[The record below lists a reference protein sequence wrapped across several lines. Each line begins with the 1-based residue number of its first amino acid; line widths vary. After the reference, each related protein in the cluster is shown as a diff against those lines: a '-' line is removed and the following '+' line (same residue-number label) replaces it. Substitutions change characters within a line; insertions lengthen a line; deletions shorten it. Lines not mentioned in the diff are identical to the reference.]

1 MARHFFDIHNGTEF
15 FRDTEGHEC
24 AGKESIRHEA
34 TRALPEI
41 ARHAIPVRAHDTQAF
56 TLLVRDEGNRTV
68 FSATMTF
75 AGVWMDDP
83 ADG

>member
-34 TRALPEI
+34 MRALPEI
-41 ARHAIPVRAHDTQAF
+41 GAMREI
-56 TLLVRDEGNRTV
+56 G
-68 FSATMTF
+68 
-75 AGVWMDDP
+75 
-83 ADG
+83 